1 MILSLKRQLEFWKIV
16 ALALPFVAVLLLL
29 LIDFIE
35 PSLHDKIYC
44 IALISVITMSVAFW
58 IWTVVNMVSLVY
70 YISTVDKKYIDVI
83 QELKETKELLRQEGQ
98 DARNRKR

>member
-1 MILSLKRQLEFWKIV
+1 
-16 ALALPFVAVLLLL
+16 
-29 LIDFIE
+29 
-35 PSLHDKIYC
+35 
-44 IALISVITMSVAFW
+44 MSVAFW